1 MENHSGLKKLLKI
14 PCVYYLLMNIFG
26 AKNAALWLSE
36 RFYKVQSGAKITDIG
51 CGPGSL
57 LRNYMH
63 LFPSN
68 ILYHGID
75 PSKDYI
81 ASAKKE
87 FGQSANFHH
96 GTTKTFIN
104 DSRFKDSD
112 LILCSGVLHH
122 IDDSQAKSLFDFVHC
137 NLRTKTGRFLS
148 IEPVHL
154 MKETLLSKW
163 MMNKD
168 RGMYIRSEQEWK
180 NLMKNSG
187 LQYNTNI
194 ITGLIRIPY
203 NHILI
208 EASIC

>member
-1 MENHSGLKKLLKI
+1 MENHSGLKKLLRKSNI
-14 PCVYYLLMNIFG
+14 YTILMNILG
-26 AKNAALWLSE
+26 AKEAAIWLNQN
-36 RFYKVQSGAKITDIG
+36 FYKIKSKSKITDIG

-57 LRNYMH
+57 LRNYKH
-63 LFPSN
+63 LFPKN
-68 ILYHGID
+68 ILYYGID

-81 ASAKKE
+81 ASAKRE

-96 GTTKTFIN
+96 GTTETFIN
-104 DSRFKDSD
+104 DLRFKNSD

-122 IDDSQAKSLFDFVHC
+122 IDDAQAKSLFDFVHC
-137 NLRTKTGRFLS
+137 NLRTQTGRFLS

-163 MMNKD
+163 LMNKD
-168 RGMYIRSEQEWK
+168 RGMYIRTEQEWK
-180 NLMKNSG
+180 NLMKYSG

-208 EASIC
+208 EAKLE